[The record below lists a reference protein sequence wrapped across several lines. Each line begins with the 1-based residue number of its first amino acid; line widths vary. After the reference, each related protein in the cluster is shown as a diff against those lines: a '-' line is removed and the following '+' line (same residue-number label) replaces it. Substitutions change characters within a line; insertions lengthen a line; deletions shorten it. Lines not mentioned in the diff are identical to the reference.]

1 MTTFTSNVSTLTMRK
16 IVQVI
21 EELQGIIDSNNH
33 VFKEL
38 PFEKAVEELKHKT
51 YIENS
56 LSIEKVS
63 LNKHRKIIGYKDLCS
78 FSIIN
83 GSDGLILDKAAITVY
98 LGPIKEDGSKL
109 FETISYDY
117 CKKQLNDLTLREQE
131 NFLASLDLKPLETII
146 SNYLGIEVNF
156 ISELFLP
163 VNHNSELSPKL
174 SIYSQDLKEHCGIL
188 SSQYKEIKLETFG
201 RVAFYLS
208 DRDGL
213 QHISFPDIHYAW
225 TYIDGGSNGHTA
237 FRVNYD
243 FRNNHWDIQQ
253 VK

>member
-1 MTTFTSNVSTLTMRK
+1 MTTFKTQVTTLTMRK
-16 IVQVI
+16 IVQII
-21 EELQGIIDSNNH
+21 EELQEIIDSNNQT
-33 VFKEL
+33 FKEL

-51 YIENS
+51 YLENS

-63 LNKHRKIIGYKDLCS
+63 LNKHRKIMGYKDLCS
-78 FSIIN
+78 FSILK

-98 LGPIKEDGSKL
+98 LGPTKEDGSKL

-117 CKKQLNDLTLREQE
+117 CKKQLNDLSLKEQE
-131 NFLASLDLKPLETII
+131 SFLRNLDLKLLENTLQDILNVPI
-146 SNYLGIEVNF
+146 KLT
-156 ISELFLP
+156 SELYLP
-163 VNHNSELSPKL
+163 TNTRTELSPKL
-174 SIYSQDLKEHCGIL
+174 SIYSQDLKEYCGIL

-201 RVAFYLS
+201 RVGFYLS
-208 DRDGL
+208 DKDGL

-237 FRVNYD
+237 FTVNYD
-243 FRNNHWDIQQ
+243 FRNDHWDIQQ